1 MKIIK
6 KFNKFINEEFVKDTE
21 PSTVPSPVTTPKP
34 STKPTTRPSQRPNE
48 RPKPGRPTTPTHV
61 PSEHDAP
68 MAVIKRFNNL
78 YDDLSKEEQEEIN
91 SHFE

>member
-1 MKIIK
+1 VEA
-6 KFNKFINEEFVKDTE
+6 FFVRKGKNGRAEKVAVKTDLTL
-21 PSTVPSPVTTPKP
+21 TKP